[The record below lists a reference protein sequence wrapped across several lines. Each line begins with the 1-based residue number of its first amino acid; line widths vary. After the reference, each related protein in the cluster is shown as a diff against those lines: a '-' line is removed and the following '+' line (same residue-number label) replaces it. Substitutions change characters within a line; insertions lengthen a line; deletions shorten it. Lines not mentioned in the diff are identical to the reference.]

1 MKKPTKLKKIPSFK
15 SDRAA
20 AAFVENADLS
30 EYDLSGGEFVR
41 FELKRKNKSINL
53 RLPELL
59 LDAVRVRAKQAG
71 IPYQRFIRMTLE
83 KAVQPKPRL
92 RARS

>member
-1 MKKPTKLKKIPSFK
+1 MKKQLKKIPSFR

-20 AAFVENADLS
+20 EAFVEKADLS

-41 FELKRKNKSINL
+41 FELKRKDKSINL

-59 LDAVRVRAKQAG
+59 LNAVRVRARQTG
-71 IPYQRFIRMTLE
+71 IPYQRFIRMALE